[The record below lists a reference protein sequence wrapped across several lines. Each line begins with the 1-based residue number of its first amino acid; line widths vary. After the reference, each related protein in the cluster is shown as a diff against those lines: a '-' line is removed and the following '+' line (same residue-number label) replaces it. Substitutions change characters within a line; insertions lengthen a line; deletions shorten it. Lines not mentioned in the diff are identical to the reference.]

1 MVSSRHPTF
10 ASQHWG
16 LVADDLPHL
25 TADLVPTTDW
35 AFSLKRFTGTLKAN
49 APPGLFMGI
58 LGELSD
64 QRKGIY
70 ADLFG
75 VRAASPE
82 QSGQ

>member
-1 MVSSRHPTF
+1 M
-10 ASQHWG
+10 
-16 LVADDLPHL
+16 
-25 TADLVPTTDW
+25 TDW
-35 AFSLKRFTGTLKAN
+35 FPLKRFTGTLKVN

-70 ADLFG
+70 VDLFG